1 MTGTM
6 WLTGMKLLKC
16 GHQPT
21 GTNVTDSDDNSPSTG
36 AGYRS
41 GVAARLAGLPVET
54 LRVWERRYGVSDAGR
69 SPRGQRLYSSEQ
81 VRRLGLLKRA
91 VDQGHAISTV
101 ARLDLDELLALAG
114 VAPPVENEPRL
125 LRLAIAGG
133 ALTRQLAAA
142 RTAPVLDIVASCQY
156 LEQAPQALAGVTAD
170 LLLIEASEMNA
181 DALPAVMAT
190 RAALNVRA
198 VVVLYRFC
206 DSATVRRLREQ
217 DCLVARAPSDAA
229 EVALL
234 CATAFAGGG
243 RPPAPP
249 ATAVAPRRLD
259 DQQLAELAAMSTS
272 IDCECPRHLADILLM
287 LTSFERYSAQCVS
300 RNAAD
305 ATLHQD
311 LARSAGHARMLMEQ
325 ALERLA
331 YAEGLPLPPP

>member
-21 GTNVTDSDDNSPSTG
+21 GTNVTDSDDNSPSTS

-101 ARLDLDELLALAG
+101 ARLDIDELLALAG
-114 VAPPVENEPRL
+114 VAPPVESEPRL

-156 LEQAPQALAGVTAD
+156 LHQAPQALAGVTAD

-181 DALPAVMAT
+181 DSLPAVMAT

-217 DCLVARAPSDAA
+217 DCLVARAPSDVA

-243 RPPAPP
+243 RPPPPP
-249 ATAVAPRRLD
+249 ALPVAPRRLE

-305 ATLHQD
+305 AKLHQD

-331 YAEGLPLPPP
+331 YAEGLPLPPQ

>member
-21 GTNVTDSDDNSPSTG
+21 GTNVTDSDDNSPGTS

-101 ARLDLDELLALAG
+101 ARLDIDELLALAG
-114 VAPPVENEPRL
+114 VAPPVESEPRL

-156 LEQAPQALAGVTAD
+156 LHQAPQALAGVTAD

-181 DALPAVMAT
+181 DSLPAVMAT

-217 DCLVARAPSDAA
+217 DCLVARAPSDVA

-243 RPPAPP
+243 RPPPPP
-249 ATAVAPRRLD
+249 ALPVAPRRLE

-305 ATLHQD
+305 AKLHQD

-331 YAEGLPLPPP
+331 YAEGLPLPPQ

>member
-1 MTGTM
+1 M
-6 WLTGMKLLKC
+6 
-16 GHQPT
+16 
-21 GTNVTDSDDNSPSTG
+21 
-36 AGYRS
+36 
-41 GVAARLAGLPVET
+41 AGLPVET

-101 ARLDLDELLALAG
+101 ARLDTAELLALTG
-114 VAPPVENEPRL
+114 VAPPVEAEPAE
-125 LRLAIAGG
+125 LRLAVVGA
-133 ALTRQLAAA
+133 ALTRQLAAVPTTPA
-142 RTAPVLDIVASCQY
+142 LDIVASCQQ
-156 LEQAPQALAGVTAD
+156 LAQAPQALAGATAD

-181 DALPAVMAT
+181 EALPLVAAA
-190 RAALNVRA
+190 RAALHVRA

-206 DSATVRRLREQ
+206 DSATVRRLRER

-249 ATAVAPRRLD
+249 ATPPAPRRLD
-259 DQQLAELAAMSTS
+259 DQQLAELAAMSSS

-287 LTSFERYSAQCVS
+287 LTSFERYSAGCVS

-305 ATLHQD
+305 AALHQD

-331 YAEGLPLPPP
+331 YAEGLPLPPQ